1 MRVPIVVLVLLVV
14 GLLLLAVGV
23 VAAIGIVI
31 TALEAAAILA
41 AVGIFIIGVALV
53 IDLFRPGPPA
63 CGLVRRAVLRD
74 TCEGACPPGQVCSVV
89 TTRPYGPRFLGLA
102 PQAATCA
109 CAVPGAPGGG
119 APGPGPGGEDG

>member
-1 MRVPIVVLVLLVV
+1 MSSLAVALVLLVL
-14 GLLLLAVGV
+14 GLILLAVGV
-23 VAAIGIVI
+23 VAAIGILI

-53 IDLFRPGPPA
+53 IDRFRPAPAA

-74 TCEGACPPGQVCSVV
+74 TCEGACPPGRICAAV
-89 TTRPYGPRFLGLA
+89 TTRPYGPRLLGLA

-109 CAVPGAPGGG
+109 CLAGAPGGG
-119 APGPGPGGEDG
+119 APAPGSGGDDG

>member
-1 MRVPIVVLVLLVV
+1 MRVPIIVLVLLVV

-23 VAAIGIVI
+23 VAAIGILI

-53 IDLFRPGPPA
+53 IDQFRAVPAA

-74 TCEGACPPGQVCSVV
+74 TCEGVCPPGQICAAA

-109 CAVPGAPGGG
+109 CLAPGGG
-119 APGPGPGGEDG
+119 APGPAPGGKNG

>member
-23 VAAIGIVI
+23 IAAIGIVI

-41 AVGIFIIGVALV
+41 AVGIFVIGVALV
-53 IDLFRPGPPA
+53 IDQFRAAPAA

-74 TCEGACPPGQVCSVV
+74 TCEGACPAGQICTTV
-89 TTRPYGPRFLGLA
+89 TTRPYGPGFLGLA

-109 CAVPGAPGGG
+109 CLLPGGG
-119 APGPGPGGEDG
+119 APAPGPGPGENNG

>member
-1 MRVPIVVLVLLVV
+1 MRVPIVVLVLFVV
-14 GLLLLAVGV
+14 GLLLFAVGV
-23 VAAIGIVI
+23 VAAIGILI

-53 IDLFRPGPPA
+53 IDQFRPAPGA

-74 TCEGACPPGQVCSVV
+74 TCEGACPPGQTCAAV
-89 TTRPYGPRFLGLA
+89 TTRPYGPRFLSLA

-109 CAVPGAPGGG
+109 CLVPAPGGG
-119 APGPGPGGEDG
+119 APAPGSGGDNG